1 MKLVIGLGNPGAEYE
16 RTRHNVGYRVLDKLA
31 AKLGWSWNE
40 RRARAVLAS
49 GNIGGEKVILAKP
62 ITFMN
67 LSGESVGE
75 LARWYKVSPQD
86 ILVVY
91 DELDLPPGKLRLR
104 PSGSAAG
111 HNGLDNII
119 RHLHTNAFPRLRVGI
134 GNTSN
139 NHLKGKNYVLG
150 IPPLD
155 DRILIEQ
162 GEDSA
167 VDAIL
172 QAIQQGIGTTMN
184 EVNADPEEMQRK
196 IEEQQRKKREREE
209 RLRLKREAEEAERQA
224 KQAQD
229 SLQQQDVKEGTKGD
243 REGRPYNDYGSDQ
256 ASASL

>member
-1 MKLVIGLGNPGAEYE
+1 MKLIIGLGNPGAEYE
-16 RTRHNVGYRVLDKLA
+16 RTRHNVGFRVLDKLA
-31 AKLGWSWNE
+31 AKLGWTWNE

-49 GNIGGEKVILAKP
+49 GTISGEKVILAKP

-119 RHLHTNAFPRLRVGI
+119 RHLRTNAFPRLRVGI
-134 GNTSN
+134 GRSSN
-139 NHLKGKNYVLG
+139 NHVRGRDYVLSV
-150 IPPLD
+150 PSLD

-162 GEDSA
+162 GEDRA

-172 QAIQQGIGTTMN
+172 QTIKQGVGTTMN
-184 EVNADPEEMQRK
+184 EVNADPEEIQRK

-209 RLRLKREAEEAERQA
+209 RLRLKREEAQRAALEPPALEQR
-224 KQAQD
+224 D
-229 SLQQQDVKEGTKGD
+229 IEKGD
-243 REGRPYNDYGSDQ
+243 PRGRPYKEYKDDEDAPS
-256 ASASL
+256 

>member
-16 RTRHNVGYRVLDKLA
+16 RTRHNVGFRVLDKLA
-31 AKLGWSWNE
+31 AKLGWTWNE

-49 GNIGGEKVILAKP
+49 GTISGEKVILAKP

-67 LSGESVGE
+67 LSGESVSE

-134 GNTSN
+134 GRSSN
-139 NHLKGKNYVLG
+139 NHMRGRDYVLSV
-150 IPPLD
+150 PSLD

-162 GEDSA
+162 GEDRA

-172 QAIQQGIGTTMN
+172 QTIKQGVGTTMN
-184 EVNADPEEMQRK
+184 EINADPEEIQRK

-209 RLRLKREAEEAERQA
+209 KLRQKREAEEAQRAAQEQA
-224 KQAQD
+224 TLESTTIKQATLGQ
-229 SLQQQDVKEGTKGD
+229 EGIEKGD
-243 REGRPYNDYGSDQ
+243 REGRPYKDDD
-256 ASASL
+256 